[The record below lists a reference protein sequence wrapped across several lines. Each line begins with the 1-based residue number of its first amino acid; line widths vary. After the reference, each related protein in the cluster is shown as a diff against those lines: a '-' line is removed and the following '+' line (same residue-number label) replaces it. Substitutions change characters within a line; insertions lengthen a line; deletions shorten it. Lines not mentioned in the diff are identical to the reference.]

1 VALLRNAV
9 AIALVSALAAT
20 GALSFHHLHG
30 ATPAHPT
37 VVHAHVEG
45 AAHADT
51 HVPSSVDGE
60 HEDAVPLN
68 CVMAGGQARHV
79 VGQPC
84 ALPQANLLAAVA
96 ASEPIGPDSDTRPTP
111 SPPPRPSAPRAPPA

>member
-1 VALLRNAV
+1 VVA
-9 AIALVSALAAT
+9 ALVSALVAT
-20 GALSFHHLHG
+20 GALPFHHLHR

-37 VVHAHVEG
+37 IVHAHVEG
-45 AAHADT
+45 AAPADT
-51 HVPSSVDGE
+51 HVPSAVDGE
-60 HEDAVPLN
+60 HEDAVPLS

-84 ALPQANLLAAVA
+84 ALPQANWLAAVA
-96 ASEPIGPDSDTRPTP
+96 ASDPIGPDSDTRPTP